1 MPSAFLVPA
10 NTPRPP
16 AKAEA
21 EAGARAAGRV
31 LHLYENGTAVVEAP
45 SGAGQPGEPV
55 ATAGLCLPAAAEHPS
70 ALHDA
75 RRSIE
80 DAVERAGPEHEDDIA
95 AYVEFVAPPDP
106 RWLASLRDLRVRLI
120 AYQPDNSYLVRGRRS
135 DLAGVAAAVHTSEGG
150 PAIRSV
156 TELTSELKPA
166 PKTLGEHGEDT
177 VVVLA
182 ATADEHDRALA
193 AVRAVPGVQLQPGA
207 GNDVIDSQRVR
218 VRARVGDPGLA
229 ALLELPQV
237 LSVERFR
244 TAVPEDEIAGL
255 VIAGQLDTAD
265 RPSGSYDAWLTDHHV
280 DGSGAVI
287 GVVDGGVDVSHPAF
301 AGRIRDLADGA
312 KDWHATMVAGHAA
325 GAYRAERDPGGFTY
339 GLGTAPAASLLSQD
353 RERAARELCAQ
364 TAAEAGAAFAV
375 QNNSWGR
382 GSRDPMDYSS
392 EEAVY
397 DLLVRNAAG
406 AGGPAAPLTVCFSS
420 GNSGAQGLTRPK
432 GAKNVI
438 VTGNSENYRP
448 DAGGVDSDDVRD
460 VYTGSYPSSH
470 GNCGD
475 GRIRPHVVAPGEWTA
490 SANFDTALGQPD
502 YVSPLIAWGGGSSGA
517 SPKTAGACALLAQW
531 WRRWHAGADPSPAM
545 LRALVVNGA
554 EPVTTGG
561 PIPNNVQGWGRLSL
575 RELLDPGVARVAL
588 DQKDVLTRPGD
599 TRQWSVR
606 VVDPRRPVKV
616 TLAWTDPPGAVGTG
630 TATASA
636 VVNRLALR
644 VADGARTWRGGADRF
659 RGGWTATDAELAG
672 APHLRD
678 EGADNLQCV
687 FLAPGQAHDLG
698 VSVTALAVTA
708 DALTGG
714 YDTPQ
719 QDFALV
725 VTNAEIDRS
734 ATTTTVVTGFAAV
747 GDVAPQSRPPRE
759 TAWWA
764 AGEEVGPGGPGS
776 QPEGQ
781 RAVTT
786 ALESAGNA
794 FDTVS
799 TAGPGL
805 AGVAGALYER
815 LAAQGAGGAA
825 VLGVPAGT
833 VVTSAGV
840 DALRAL
846 AEQTGLHLVSDDT
859 ALLARLAAAV
869 GPHTGVRYRLADGPG
884 GLSGPLR
891 EAALEAGGMQQI
903 VLGPASLDGAS
914 ATLRFGITPSDGALV
929 VTLPAGISEVSVLR
943 PGLAA
948 VALGVAEVSAA
959 GMRTVPDGEWIHL
972 VVEHAGDHPGAWT
985 LRASVGQAASAASAT
1000 AWVHGGAQLTVRAP
1014 EVAPGRRLL
1023 SVAAD
1028 PGSLLRQVSLPPSR
1042 LTPASSPAPERDRPL
1057 VIRARPS
1064 RAGGPQDDGEQPEA
1078 AGVPVPVPALG
1089 QVVDVSAD
1097 APTVLD
1103 VPLDVVG
1110 VDSHGTA
1117 FARRA
1122 RASMVAAPGR
1132 RTDAGAAPPLLVTG
1146 RIDALR
1152 YRDGSVVG
1160 VRVTDG
1166 RYARELAVSS
1176 TRLGTAIEAMDHHE
1190 PVVLSVQGT
1199 ELESVLPAYEAATP
1213 PVH

>member
-10 NTPRPP
+10 NTPRPL
-16 AKAEA
+16 AEA
-21 EAGARAAGRV
+21 EAGPRDRAAGRV

-45 SGAGQPGEPV
+45 SNPDQPGEPV
-55 ATAGLCLPAAAEHPS
+55 PTAGLSLPAAAADPS
-70 ALHDA
+70 ALQDA

-80 DAVERAGPEHEDDIA
+80 DAVDRAAPGAEDDIA

-106 RWLASLRDLRVRLI
+106 RWLAALHDLRVRLI
-120 AYQPDNSYLVRGRRS
+120 AYQPDNSYLARGRRG
-135 DLAGVAAAVHTSEGG
+135 DLAELAAAVRTSEGG

-166 PKTLGEHGEDT
+166 PKTLGEAGEDT

-182 ATADEHDRALA
+182 ATADEHDQALA
-193 AVRAVPGVQLQPGA
+193 VLRAVPGVQLQPGP
-207 GNDVIDSQRVR
+207 GNDVLDAQRVR
-218 VRARVGDPGLA
+218 LRARVGADGLA
-229 ALLELPQV
+229 ALLDLPQV
-237 LSVERFR
+237 LSVEPFDP
-244 TAVPEDEIAGL
+244 AVPDDEIAGL
-255 VIAGQLDTAD
+255 VIAGQLDAAD
-265 RPSGSYDAWLTDHHV
+265 RPSGSYDTWLTSHHV

-287 GVVDGGVDVSHPAF
+287 GIVDGGVDVSHPAF

-339 GLGTAPAASLLSQD
+339 GLGTAPAATLLSQD

-364 TAAEAGAAFAV
+364 TLAMAGSAFAV

-382 GSRDPMDYSS
+382 GFANPMDYSS

-406 AGGPAAPLTVCFSS
+406 VGGPAEPLTICFSS
-420 GNSGAQGLTRPK
+420 GNSGASGLTRPK

-448 DAGGVDSDDVRD
+448 DVGGVDSDDIRD

-490 SANFDTALGQPD
+490 SANFDTSLGQSD

-575 RELLDPGVARVAL
+575 RELLNPGVARVAL
-588 DQKDVLTRPGD
+588 DQNDLLVRPGD
-599 TRQWSVR
+599 ARQWTVR
-606 VVDPRRPVKV
+606 VVDPRRPVKI

-636 VVNRLALR
+636 IVNRLALR

-672 APHLRD
+672 VPHLRD

-687 FLAPGQAHDLG
+687 FLAPGQARTLG
-698 VSVTALAVTA
+698 VSVNALAVTA

-725 VTNAEIDRS
+725 VTNAEIDRA
-734 ATTTTVVTGFAAV
+734 ATPTTVVAGTAAA
-747 GDVAPQSRPPRE
+747 GDVAPQAHAPRE
-759 TAWWA
+759 AAWWA
-764 AGEEVGPGGPGS
+764 AGEEIVPRGPGRP
-776 QPEGQ
+776 QPEAP

-786 ALESAGNA
+786 ALEAAGNA

-799 TAGPGL
+799 PADPGL
-805 AGVAGALYER
+805 AGVAAALYER
-815 LAAQGAGGAA
+815 LAARGAGGAA

-840 DALRAL
+840 DVLRAL
-846 AEQTGLHLVSDDT
+846 AELAGLHLVCDD
-859 ALLARLAAAV
+859 AAMLAQLAATV
-869 GPHTGVRYRLADGPG
+869 GPHTGVSYRLADGPG
-884 GLSGPLR
+884 GLSGTLR
-891 EAALEAGGMQQI
+891 DTALEAGGMQQI
-903 VLGPASLDGAS
+903 VLGAASLDNAS
-914 ATLRFGITPSDGALV
+914 ATLRFGITPLDGALV
-929 VTLPAGISEVSVLR
+929 VTLPAGTREVSVLR

-948 VALGVAEVSAA
+948 VALGVADASAA
-959 GMRTVPDGEWIHL
+959 GMRTVRDGERIHL
-972 VVEHAGDHPGAWT
+972 VVDRAGDTAGTWT
-985 LRASVGQAASAASAT
+985 LRASVGQAASAASTT
-1000 AWVHGGAQLTVRAP
+1000 AWVHGGLQLAAGAA

-1023 SVAAD
+1023 SVAAG
-1028 PGSLLRQVSLPPSR
+1028 PGSLLRQVSLPPAR
-1042 LTPASSPAPERDRPL
+1042 LAPPSPLAPESDRPL

-1064 RAGGPQDDGEQPEA
+1064 RADRTRDAGAQPEA
-1078 AGVPVPVPALG
+1078 AGEAVPVPALG
-1089 QVVDVSAD
+1089 QVVDVAAD
-1097 APTVLD
+1097 APAVLD
-1103 VPLDVVG
+1103 IPLDVVG
-1110 VDSHGTA
+1110 VDSGGTA

-1122 RASMVAAPGR
+1122 RACVVAAPDR
-1132 RTDAGAAPPLLVTG
+1132 RDPADAPLLRVTG
-1146 RIDALR
+1146 RIDALL
-1152 YRDGSVVG
+1152 YRDGSVIG

-1166 RYARELAVSS
+1166 QYTRELTVRSAL
-1176 TRLGTAIEAMDHHE
+1176 LGMAIAAMDQHE
-1190 PVVLSVQGT
+1190 PVVLGVQGT
-1199 ELESVLPAYEAATP
+1199 ELDSVLPASKTATP
-1213 PVH
+1213 PMP